1 MKIAFLI
8 GSPDISGGSFVIFE
22 HALRLMEYGHKVVMI
37 TENSLSKDK
46 KELDWHKRARTLEWL
61 SFGQVNDKEISFDIV
76 IATWWKTFYELHR
89 VKSLQY
95 AYFVQS
101 IESKFYAASEK
112 PLCKLVE
119 STYALDVP
127 IITEATWIKE
137 YLNNNY
143 HENAW
148 LVKNGIRKDVYA
160 LNGDFIE
167 PRNENKLRVLVEG
180 PLHVDFK
187 NVPKTIELCKKSNA
201 DEIWLLTSTE
211 IDKVDGVDRVFSRV
225 PVEKTA
231 DIYRSCDVIVKLSYV
246 EGMFG
251 PPLEM
256 FHCGGTA
263 IVYDVTGHDE
273 YIVHNINGLVVKT
286 DDDEQVVNYINELKK
301 DRKKLN
307 FLKSNAIKTAN
318 EWNNWDISA
327 REFEKALFS
336 IMDVNHYSQKTL
348 KLESQ
353 FMFDWYVIADTYKNQ
368 ISDNY
373 DRFTIKKK
381 VYTKVKNFIKQRFPS
396 FFGLLKKTYNNIK
409 YR

>member
-22 HALRLMEYGHKVVMI
+22 HALRLVGYGHKVALI
-37 TENSLSKDK
+37 TEIPLNKDK
-46 KELDWHKRARTLEWL
+46 RELHWHKRAQTLEWL
-61 SFGQVNDKEISFDIV
+61 SFDQVEERQISFDIV
-76 IATWWKTFYELHR
+76 IATWWRTFYELYK

-101 IESKFYAASEK
+101 IESKFYDSIEK

-137 YLNNNY
+137 YLYDNY

-148 LVKNGIRKDVYA
+148 LVKNGIRKDVYN
-160 LNGDFIE
+160 LIGDVIE
-167 PRNENKLRVLVEG
+167 PRNPNKLRILVEG
-180 PLHVDFK
+180 PLHVGFK

-307 FLKSNAIKTAN
+307 FLKSNTIKTAN